1 MKYKVIEMKE
11 LTREILEEML
21 AEAYEDGYRDGR
33 GSTQIT
39 YRSPSFDQWQDP
51 YRITLC
57 GKEVKT
63 DSNESIATN
72 TNANSNTSNITC
84 TNSVDATNVK
94 SITNAVHASVAHQ
107 NNTITGYQ
115 PRTSVFKTNIIPPK
129 GTKCEDV

>member
-1 MKYKVIEMKE
+1 MKYKVVEMKE

-39 YRSPSFDQWQDP
+39 YRNPSFGQWQDP

-72 TNANSNTSNITC
+72 TNTSNITC
-84 TNSVDATNVK
+84 TNSVDATNAK

-115 PRTSVFKTNIIPPK
+115 PRTSMFKANIIPPK

>member
-1 MKYKVIEMKE
+1 MKYKVVEMKE

-39 YRSPSFDQWQDP
+39 YRSSSFDQWQDP

-63 DSNESIATN
+63 DSNDSIATN
-72 TNANSNTSNITC
+72 TNTSNITC
-84 TNSVDATNVK
+84 TNSVDATNAK

-115 PRTSVFKTNIIPPK
+115 PRTSMFKANIIPPK
-129 GTKCEDV
+129 GTKGEDV